1 MTQIVKKVFK
11 PIYLLTNDS
20 VCGMGFR
27 KMHDSEKLDE
37 PEKLSVGEGQDSI
50 SRRDLQIC

>member
-1 MTQIVKKVFK
+1 MTRIVKKVFK

-37 PEKLSVGEGQDSI
+37 PEKLSVGGRTRFNLET
-50 SRRDLQIC
+50 